1 MTSKTRS
8 NNRNNTELTD
18 AELDHVYGG
27 GGQSGWVN
35 TAAGAIMAVNAPWT
49 NQGTLQRGC
58 RGRRARASL
67 QPERALRVA
76 HIARLGR

>member
-49 NQGTLQRGC
+49 NQGISNVV
-58 RGRRARASL
+58 AAVD
-67 QPERALRVA
+67 ALELHFSPNA
-76 HIARLGR
+76 LYA